1 MPRKRLITEE
11 VKGRIEDLT
20 GNEYLLLG
28 NYVNAKT
35 KMLVKHILCQNE
47 YKVTWKAFQQGTRCP
62 KCSSK
67 EKLNNEKIDKKMY
80 ELVGNEYVRIGEYI
94 NSGTKMLVKHNLC
107 ENTYEVRWN
116 SFQQGAR
123 CPKCFGLEKLN
134 NEEIDKVMFELVG
147 NEYVRISRYLNA
159 KTKISIKHNVCGYT
173 YDVKWND
180 FHQGSRCSKCRD
192 FRLRELFILDNQEI
206 DKRMKELVGNEYVRL
221 GEYKGAKTKML
232 VKHNLCKNEY
242 EVKWNSFYQGSRCP
256 KCNESKGEKTIS
268 DILNS
273 LGIKY
278 TAQKRF
284 PECKHKNPLP
294 FDFYVHNK
302 KSKLLIE
309 FDGIQHFKPIEYFG
323 GEDVLRDTQFRDK
336 IKNDFAKEK
345 DIPILRIPYTEQD
358 NIESILTNKLKE
370 LDFI

>member
-1 MPRKRLITEE
+1 MGRKRLTTEE

-28 NYVNAKT
+28 NYANAKT

-67 EKLNNEKIDKKMY
+67 EKLNNEEIDKRMH
-80 ELVGNEYVRIGEYI
+80 ELIGGEYVRIGKYI
-94 NSGTKMLVKHNLC
+94 NSGTKILVKHSLC

-123 CPKCFGLEKLN
+123 CPKCFGLKKLS

-147 NEYVRISRYLNA
+147 IEYIRISRYLNA
-159 KTKISIKHNVCGYT
+159 KTKISIKHNTCGNE

-180 FHQGSRCSKCRD
+180 FH
-192 FRLRELFILDNQEI
+192 
-206 DKRMKELVGNEYVRL
+206 
-221 GEYKGAKTKML
+221 
-232 VKHNLCKNEY
+232 
-242 EVKWNSFYQGSRCP
+242 QGSRCP
-256 KCNESKGEKTIS
+256 KCNESKGEKKIS

-278 TAQKRF
+278 TSQKRF
-284 PECKHKNPLP
+284 PECKYKNTLP
-294 FDFYVHNK
+294 FDFYIHNK

-309 FDGIQHFKPIEYFG
+309 FDGRQHFESIEYFG
-323 GEDVLRDTQFRDK
+323 GEDVLKETQLRDK

-345 DIPILRIPYTEQD
+345 DIPLLRIPYIDFE
-358 NIESILTNKLKE
+358 NIEQILTDKLKE

>member
-1 MPRKRLITEE
+1 MGKKRLTTEE

-35 KMLVKHILCQNE
+35 KMLVKHNLCKNE
-47 YKVTWKAFQQGTRCP
+47 YK
-62 KCSSK
+62 
-67 EKLNNEKIDKKMY
+67 
-80 ELVGNEYVRIGEYI
+80 
-94 NSGTKMLVKHNLC
+94 
-107 ENTYEVRWN
+107 VRWN

-134 NEEIDKVMFELVG
+134 NEEIDKVMFELAG
-147 NEYVRISRYLNA
+147 NEYIRISRYLNA

-221 GEYKGAKTKML
+221 GEYKGTKTKML
-232 VKHNLCKNEY
+232 IKHNVCQNEY
-242 EVKWNSFYQGSRCP
+242 EVKWNSFHQGSRCP

-278 TAQKRF
+278 TSQKRF
-284 PECKHKNPLP
+284 PECKYKNPLP
-294 FDFYVHNK
+294 FDFYIHNK

-309 FDGIQHFKPIEYFG
+309 FDGKQHFESIEYFG
-323 GEDVLRDTQFRDK
+323 GDNVLRDTQLRDK

-345 DIPILRIPYTEQD
+345 NIPLLRIPYTDFE
-358 NIESILTNKLKE
+358 NIEQILTDKLKE

>member
-1 MPRKRLITEE
+1 MGRKRLTTEE

-28 NYVNAKT
+28 NYANAKT

-47 YKVTWKAFQQGTRCP
+47 YKVTWKAFHQGNRCP
-62 KCSSK
+62 KCSGK
-67 EKLNNEKIDKKMY
+67 EKLNNEEIDKRIH
-80 ELVGNEYVRIGEYI
+80 ELTRDKYVRIGEYI
-94 NSGTKMLVKHNLC
+94 DSSTKILIKHNLC
-107 ENTYEVRWN
+107 QNTYEVRWN

-123 CPKCFGLEKLN
+123 CPKCFGVKKLS

-147 NEYVRISRYLNA
+147 GEYIRISRYLNA
-159 KTKISIKHNVCGYT
+159 TTKISIKHNVCGYI

-180 FHQGSRCSKCRD
+180 FH
-192 FRLRELFILDNQEI
+192 
-206 DKRMKELVGNEYVRL
+206 
-221 GEYKGAKTKML
+221 
-232 VKHNLCKNEY
+232 
-242 EVKWNSFYQGSRCP
+242 QGSRCP
-256 KCNESKGEKTIS
+256 KCNESKGEKKIS

-278 TAQKRF
+278 TSQKRF
-284 PECKHKNPLP
+284 PECKYKNTLS
-294 FDFYVHNK
+294 FDFYVSNK

-309 FDGIQHFKPIEYFG
+309 FDGKQHFESVDIFG
-323 GEDVLRDTQFRDK
+323 GDNGLRVTQLRDK

-345 DIPILRIPYTEQD
+345 DIPLLRIPYTEQD